1 MPPNLKPPFGLYP
14 SSKHA
19 LTALCQTLRQ
29 EMSFLKLPIRVTSIS
44 PGMVDSD
51 LLSGFN
57 QQLVAML
64 PKLKVEDVAEA
75 VKYALNTPERVRIDE
90 IIINPMV

>member
-1 MPPNLKPPFGLYP
+1 
-14 SSKHA
+14 
-19 LTALCQTLRQ
+19 
-29 EMSFLKLPIRVTSIS
+29 
-44 PGMVDSD
+44 MVESD

-75 VKYALNTPERVRIDE
+75 VKYVLSTPEGVRVS
-90 IIINPMV
+90 